1 MVAMRSI
8 VAAAK
13 LCGADG
19 NVIAAA
25 LDSILCCSRVE
36 LPIRRDR
43 APLAISIVALT
54 IGDALPIPPQL
65 AILYARGDRPPLA
78 CRWRMRSRWRR
89 RGGGRRRRRRR
100 RWRWERRWRRRCLR
114 RSRQRSTDRE
124 ASRRHRPICNPTQR
138 RPSQHVDSIRP
149 VAGPS
154 VLSGSDANVV
164 AAGLDSVLR
173 RTHIKLPIRHDRAP
187 LVVAVV
193 TLAVGDA
200 LARERQLAPLC
211 SRGDGP
217 PFA

>member
-1 MVAMRSI
+1 MRSI
-8 VAAAK
+8 VAAAE
-13 LCGADG
+13 LRGADC

-25 LDSILCCSRVE
+25 LDRILCCGCVK
-36 LPIRRDR
+36 LAIRRDR

-65 AILYARGDRPPLA
+65 AILYARGDCPPLA

-89 RGGGRRRRRRR
+89 GGGRRRRRRRR

-114 RSRQRSTDRE
+114 RSRQRSTDRKT
-124 ASRRHRPICNPTQR
+124 SRRHRPICSPTQR

-149 VAGPS
+149 VVRPS
-154 VLSGSDANVV
+154 VLSGSDGNVV
-164 AAGLDSVLR
+164 TAALDSVLR
-173 RTHIKLPIRHDRAP
+173 RTHIKLPIRRDQAA

-193 TLAVGDA
+193 TLAVSDA
-200 LARERQLAPLC
+200 LAAKRQLAPLC
-211 SRGDGP
+211 SRDDGP